1 MKKFLLVLLASV
13 TALSFAGCTKE
24 DNSQEAEEAELD
36 AVSSSLNGTLITYTG
51 SEISIE
57 TSEGKK
63 LSFDNCEK
71 AQLDLENGI
80 IPGNEVTLM
89 YVGAIEDTDTSKV
102 KIRKITTTDDNSSV
116 LALAKKAE
124 ESIPNSTGSPVLLE
138 EDDKEDDVDEKPE
151 DKKQEDEKQEDKKE
165 KPDEKVPPKE
175 NDKKDD
181 KEDDKKDDTDDSEF
195 PVGGS
200 RETTIASSVYVRSE
214 PKSGSEVLGTLHTDA
229 AVTITNIDGS
239 GWYEVDFEGQKGY
252 IWKDYVN

>member
-1 MKKFLLVLLASV
+1 MYKRGE
-13 TALSFAGCTKE
+13 LSR
-24 DNSQEAEEAELD
+24 SEEAELD
-36 AVSSSLNGTLITYTG
+36 AVSSSLSGTLITYTG
-51 SEISIE
+51 TEISIE

-80 IPGNEVTLM
+80 IPGNEITLM

-175 NDKKDD
+175 NDKK
-181 KEDDKKDDTDDSEF
+181 
-195 PVGGS
+195 
-200 RETTIASSVYVRSE
+200 TTRKMTRKTIQMTANFLLVAPEKLPSQAVYMFAPNRKAVL
-214 PKSGSEVLGTLHTDA
+214 KSLEL
-229 AVTITNIDGS
+229 
-239 GWYEVDFEGQKGY
+239 Y
-252 IWKDYVN
+252 IRMLP

>member
-24 DNSQEAEEAELD
+24 ENSQEAEEAELD
-36 AVSSSLNGTLITYTG
+36 AVSSSLSGTLITYTG
-51 SEISIE
+51 TEISIE

-116 LALAKKAE
+116 LALAKKAD

-138 EDDKEDDVDEKPE
+138 EDDKEDDV
-151 DKKQEDEKQEDKKE
+151 DEKQEDKKE

-195 PVGGS
+195 PVGDS

-229 AVTITNIDGS
+229 AVTITNVDGS

>member
-24 DNSQEAEEAELD
+24 ENSQEAEEAELD
-36 AVSSSLNGTLITYTG
+36 AVSSSLSGTLITYTG
-51 SEISIE
+51 TEISIE

-124 ESIPNSTGSPVLLE
+124 ESIPNSTGSPVILE
-138 EDDKEDDVDEKPE
+138 EDDKEDDVDEKLE
-151 DKKQEDEKQEDKKE
+151 DKQE

-175 NDKKDD
+175 NNKKDD

-200 RETTIASSVYVRSE
+200 RETTIASNVYVRSE

>member
-24 DNSQEAEEAELD
+24 ENSQEAEEAELD
-36 AVSSSLNGTLITYTG
+36 AVSSSLSGTLITYTG
-51 SEISIE
+51 TEISIE

-124 ESIPNSTGSPVLLE
+124 ESIPNSTGSPVILE
-138 EDDKEDDVDEKPE
+138 EDDKEDDVDEKTE
-151 DKKQEDEKQEDKKE
+151 DKQE

-175 NDKKDD
+175 NNKKDD

-200 RETTIASSVYVRSE
+200 RETTIASNVYVRSE

>member
-24 DNSQEAEEAELD
+24 ENSQEAEEAELD

-151 DKKQEDEKQEDKKE
+151 DKKE

-195 PVGGS
+195 PVGDS

-229 AVTITNIDGS
+229 AVTITNVDGS

>member
-24 DNSQEAEEAELD
+24 ENSQEAEEAELD
-36 AVSSSLNGTLITYTG
+36 AVSSSLSGTLITYTG
-51 SEISIE
+51 TEISIE

-80 IPGNEVTLM
+80 IPGNEITLM

-151 DKKQEDEKQEDKKE
+151 DKKQ
-165 KPDEKVPPKE
+165 KE

>member
-1 MKKFLLVLLASV
+1 MKKFLLVLLASA
-13 TALSFAGCTKE
+13 TALSFSGCQKKE
-24 DNSQEAEEAELD
+24 DVSPETEEAELD
-36 AVSSSLNGTLITYTG
+36 AVSSSLSGTLIKYTG
-51 SEISIE
+51 SEITIE
-57 TSEGKK
+57 TSDGEK

-80 IPGNEVTLM
+80 IPGNKVTLM

-124 ESIPNSTGSPVLLE
+124 ESIPNSTGSPVILE
-138 EDDKEDDVDEKPE
+138 ENDKEDDV
-151 DKKQEDEKQEDKKE
+151 DEKQEDKKE

-229 AVTITNIDGS
+229 AVTITNVDGS

>member
-1 MKKFLLVLLASV
+1 MKKFLLVLLAA
-13 TALSFAGCTKE
+13 TATLSFTGCQKE
-24 DNSQEAEEAELD
+24 DNSQKAEEAELD
-36 AVSSSLNGTLITYTG
+36 AVSSSLSGTLVKYTG
-51 SEISIE
+51 TEISIE
-57 TSEGKK
+57 TSEGET

-80 IPGNEVTLM
+80 VPGNEVTLM

-102 KIRKITTTDDNSSV
+102 KVRKITATEDNSSV

-124 ESIPNSTGSPVLLE
+124 ESIPNSTGSPVVLE
-138 EDDKEDDVDEKPE
+138 EN
-151 DKKQEDEKQEDKKE
+151 KQQEAEKQEDKKE

-181 KEDDKKDDTDDSEF
+181 KEDDEKEETDDSEF
-195 PVGGS
+195 AVGDS
-200 RETTIASSVYVRSE
+200 KETTIASSVYVRAE
-214 PKSGSEVLGTLHTDA
+214 PKSGSEILGTLYTDA
-229 AVTITNIDGS
+229 AVTITNVDGS